1 MVCSSPCR
9 YKLQLVNLVLQV
21 PGVLATF
28 FNAQIAMFLFDS
40 PFPDLPS
47 NSMKAAHMWMHMQ
60 AVN

>member
-1 MVCSSPCR
+1 
-9 YKLQLVNLVLQV
+9 VNLVLQV